1 MVREAENLK
10 EKDEAAVKKNEKA
23 AGISAIEA
31 E

>member
-1 MVREAENLK
+1 MVREADKLK
-10 EKDEAAVKKNEKA
+10 EQDEASVKKNEKA